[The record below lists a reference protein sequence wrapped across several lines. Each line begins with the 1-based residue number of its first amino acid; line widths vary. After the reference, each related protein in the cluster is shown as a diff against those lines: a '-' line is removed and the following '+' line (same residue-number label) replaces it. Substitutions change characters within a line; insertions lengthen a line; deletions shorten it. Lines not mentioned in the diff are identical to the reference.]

1 MNKCLLMFI
10 EFFKALEVIY
20 KHLTILEGHINDVKF
35 KYFFF
40 EA

>member
-1 MNKCLLMFI
+1 MFI

-20 KHLTILEGHINDVKF
+20 KHLTILEGYINDVEF
-35 KYFFF
+35 KNNFF